1 MAGIST
7 VVLGAAHDE
16 GSTLGQGGVGVA
28 HGGSDMVAVVG
39 LHSLLQAGE
48 RGVVGLVVGHVDL
61 GRSGP
66 DDHDAGAV
74 VLLLEVADVLTQGL
88 HHLPSRESLLDV
100 VARDA
105 FGVVGIKGSL
115 HGHDLLQL
123 VAHGLDV
130 LGLEH
135 LGIDGSLVGVLGI
148 GVPRA
153 EDDVVE
159 LGQLHDIAIVQVLL
173 LRATSDTDL
182 VVLGHG
188 SHRLGE
194 ALANHQHSRHKGR
207 GDGAATYNHDAE
219 FALGGFHF
227 LFHYYLLILV
237 LLFVCWFLS
246 HHFLGRLQRGLFSLE
261 VSLRFL

>member
-1 MAGIST
+1 
-7 VVLGAAHDE
+7 
-16 GSTLGQGGVGVA
+16 
-28 HGGSDMVAVVG
+28 MVAVVG
-39 LHSLLQAGE
+39 LHGLLQAGE
-48 RGVVGLVVGHVDL
+48 RGVVGLVIGHVDL

-66 DDHDAGAV
+66 DHHDAGAV

-105 FGVVGIKGSL
+105 LGVVGVEGGL

-159 LGQLHDIAIVQVLL
+159 LGQRHNVAIVQVLL

-194 ALANHQHSRHKGR
+194 ALANHQHTRHKGS

-227 LFHYYLLILV
+227 LFHYYSFMLV
-237 LLFVCWFLS
+237 LLFVCCCFL
-246 HHFLGRLQRGLFSLE
+246 FIFGGLQRGFFSLE
-261 VSLRFL
+261 VSLRISPLRSPLRSL